1 MLPLASTVIPWLTR
15 SASSYQGL
23 TLNLSADVLLALF
36 GCGLFAFVG
45 QIFLTKGFQQE
56 KAGIASVM
64 RYFDVVFVLLWDT
77 TILGETV
84 SGYSIFG
91 GTIILIGAA
100 MIVVRRARAS
110 K

>member
-1 MLPLASTVIPWLTR
+1 M
-15 SASSYQGL
+15 
-23 TLNLSADVLLALF
+23 
-36 GCGLFAFVG
+36 G

-77 TILGETV
+77 TILGERV
-84 SGYSIFG
+84 SDYSIFG
-91 GTIILIGAA
+91 GAVILSSAA